1 MPTDPKSISTD
12 PKSPKSNSRA
22 PQPETARAP
31 EPETASQAKPETH
44 RLNGHGFSGFAARV
58 SSAMGAGPA
67 FLAAIIVIVVWAV
80 TGPYFHFSD
89 AWQLV
94 INTSTTIIT
103 FLMVFLIQ
111 NTQNRD
117 ARALHLKLDEVIR
130 ALHTAH
136 NEMIDIER
144 LSDQE
149 LEHLTKHYEKIR
161 EASERRRLAG
171 SQTVRGRGE
180 GGEEEVAGRG
190 EEPSRQKKAS

>member
-1 MPTDPKSISTD
+1 VLWA
-12 PKSPKSNSRA
+12 A
-22 PQPETARAP
+22 P
-31 EPETASQAKPETH
+31 
-44 RLNGHGFSGFAARV
+44 
-58 SSAMGAGPA
+58 GPH
-67 FLAAIIVIVVWAV
+67 
-80 TGPYFHFSD
+80 FHFSEV
-89 AWQLV
+89 WQMV

-149 LEHLTKHYEKIR
+149 LEHLAKHYEKIR
-161 EASERRRLAG
+161 QVSEHRKSSRHAEEPHGQLEDGSEDLHGREEAS
-171 SQTVRGRGE
+171 Q
-180 GGEEEVAGRG
+180 
-190 EEPSRQKKAS
+190 QKKAG